1 VHLLVNSTGL
11 KLSGPGEWLVEKHG
25 TKTRRAWKKLH
36 IGVDAG
42 TGQILASTLTG
53 NEVDDGSQADPL
65 LDQVAGPLASFT
77 GDGAYDRDDVSTA
90 VTERHP
96 EASIIV
102 PSRSMRCRVGLPKPS
117 LRWHSSG
124 YAARTFASSVH
135 AARHAFGTHQQARP
149 NRVAENVRVCE
160 ARSRRGGD
168 RQVQARGIP
177 AEGVRA
183 HRPASGD

>member
-1 VHLLVNSTGL
+1 MHLLVDSTGL

-102 PSRSMRCRVGLPKPS
+102 PPRSMPVALGRLRIPLVAATSQRRFQLLPDQLFDEPAHS
-117 LRWHSSG
+117 L
-124 YAARTFASSVH
+124 
-135 AARHAFGTHQQARP
+135 P
-149 NRVAENVRVCE
+149 
-160 ARSRRGGD
+160 
-168 RQVQARGIP
+168 
-177 AEGVRA
+177 
-183 HRPASGD
+183 